1 MKIKK
6 LFILGGYGNF
16 GRYIAKVLGKNPNI
30 QLIIGGRHLEKAQA
44 LIETLDLVHPAQA
57 IQCDISQNLAKT
69 FAAIQPD
76 IVIHTAGPFQ
86 GQDYRVAEACIK
98 QGCHYID
105 LADSRNFVYGI
116 TKLDSA
122 AKEKKRFICSGASS
136 LPALTSAVIEH
147 YFEQFSVLE
156 KVDYA
161 IATAQLTNQGL
172 ATTAGVLSYAGKPFY
187 SLIDGK
193 QQLIYGWQDLQLK
206 QFWQLNKR
214 FLGNCDVPDLALFPE
229 RYPHLKTI
237 RFQASLELKTLHLIL
252 FGMSWLVR
260 FHLFPSLDKGAGAL
274 LRLSHYF
281 NAFGH
286 DNTGFYMELSGLD
299 HQQQVKQLR
308 FDIYAKQGD
317 GLYIPCIP
325 AILLAERL
333 SDEEENL
340 SGATACIGQISL
352 NDYLD
357 ALQRL
362 QLDIGWREQ
371 DFNNKEFNE

>member
-1 MKIKK
+1 MNENKK

-30 QLIIGGRHLEKAQA
+30 QLIIGGRRLEKARA
-44 LIETLDLVHPAQA
+44 FVKTLKPIHPAQA

-69 FAAIQPD
+69 FAEIQPD

-86 GQDYRVAEACIK
+86 GQDYSVAEACLK

-105 LADSRNFVYGI
+105 LADSRDFVYGI
-116 TKLDSA
+116 SKLDSE
-122 AKEKKRFICSGASS
+122 AKEKNLFICSGASS
-136 LPALTSAVIEH
+136 LPALTSAIIDH
-147 YFEQFSVLE
+147 YLEQFSVLE

-252 FGMSWLVR
+252 FFMSWLVR
-260 FHLFPSLDKGAGAL
+260 LNLFPSLDKSAEAL
-274 LRLSHYF
+274 LKISHAF
-281 NAFGH
+281 NALGH

-299 HQQQVKQLR
+299 HQQQAKQLR
-308 FDIYAKQGD
+308 FDIYAKHGD

-333 SDEEENL
+333 SDEEQDL
-340 SGATACIGQISL
+340 SGATACVGQISL

-357 ALQRL
+357 TLQRL
-362 QLDIGWREQ
+362 HLDIGWKEQ
-371 DFNNKEFNE
+371 AFNNRK

>member
-6 LFILGGYGNF
+6 VFILGGYGNF
-16 GRYIAKVLGKNPNI
+16 GRYIAKVLSTNPNI
-30 QLIIGGRHLEKAQA
+30 QLIIGGRRLEKAQA
-44 LIETLDLVHPAQA
+44 FVKTLAPIHPAQA
-57 IQCDISQNLAKT
+57 IRCDISQNLAT
-69 FAAIQPD
+69 IFAAVQPD

-86 GQDYRVAEACIK
+86 GQDYQVAEACLE

-105 LADSRNFVYGI
+105 LADSRDFVDGI
-116 TKLDSA
+116 SKLDSEA
-122 AKEKKRFICSGASS
+122 TEKNLFICSGASS
-136 LPALTSAVIEH
+136 LPALTSAVIDH
-147 YFEQFSVLE
+147 YLDQFSVLE

-187 SLIDGK
+187 TLIDGK

-206 QFWQLNKR
+206 PFWQLNKR

-229 RYPHLKTI
+229 RYPQLKTI
-237 RFQASLELKTLHLIL
+237 RFQASLELRTLQLIL
-252 FGMSWLVR
+252 FFMSWLVR
-260 FHLFPSLDKGAGAL
+260 LNLFPSLDKSAVAL
-274 LRLSHYF
+274 LKISHWF

-299 HQQQVKQLR
+299 HQKRVKQIR
-308 FDIYAKQGD
+308 FDIYAKHGD

-333 SDEEENL
+333 SDEEQRL
-340 SGATACIGQISL
+340 SGATACMGQISL
-352 NDYLD
+352 TDYLD
-357 ALQRL
+357 TLQRL
-362 QLDIGWREQ
+362 QLDISWREQ
-371 DFNNKEFNE
+371 